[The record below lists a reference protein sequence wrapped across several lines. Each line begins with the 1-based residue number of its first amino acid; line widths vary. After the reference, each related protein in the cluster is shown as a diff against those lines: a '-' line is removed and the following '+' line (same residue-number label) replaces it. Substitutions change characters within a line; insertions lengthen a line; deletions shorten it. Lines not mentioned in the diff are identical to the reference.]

1 MKTDHIL
8 KKEYL
13 NELFEYKDGN
23 LFWKKAK
30 AGTAKG
36 SLAGTKSHHYY
47 QICINYKI
55 YRTHRLIW
63 IFHNGNTENT
73 IDHINGNSF
82 DNRIENLRICNLSEN
97 SCNSR
102 KKKNN
107 TSGVKG
113 VGWCLQKKK
122 WRARIVHKNKEIHI
136 GFFDNLNQAEIK
148 IKEKRQE
155 IHKEFTNNG

>member
-8 KKEYL
+8 TKEYL

-23 LFWKKAK
+23 LYWKSFRK
-30 AGTAKG
+30 GTLKG
-36 SLAGTKSHHYY
+36 LLAGTKSHHYY

-63 IFHNGNTENT
+63 IFHNGNTEKT
-73 IDHINGNSF
+73 IDHINGDSF
-82 DNRIENLRICNLSEN
+82 DNRIENLRSCNLSEN
-97 SCNSR
+97 SCNSKNR
-102 KKKNN
+102 KNN

-122 WRARIVHKNKEIHI
+122 WRARIVHQNKEIHI
-136 GFFDNLNQAEIK
+136 GFFDDLNQAKTK